1 MRVCFLAFLS
11 FSCADAQTIAIVHG
25 RVFDG
30 TGVEAKP
37 GPVYIQGK
45 RLLSSETPLHADRTI
60 DATGLTILPG
70 LFDLHTHLA
79 ASGSSSRADWGKN
92 LKSYLLNG
100 VTDVVDMSTY
110 PETYEP
116 MRRMLK
122 LFSAPHD
129 FIAARITTPGGHGA
143 EAGRGDIFSLEVLTP
158 REGRRAVQRVVPE
171 HPDVIKVF
179 TDGWRYNTAPD
190 MTSMDEATLAA
201 IVDEAHKNGL
211 PVLTHTVTLA
221 RAKMAARAG
230 VDVLAHGTGDAY
242 ADAELIGLLKKHHTT
257 YVSTLAVYEPRGT
270 PSKERAVR
278 WANLVHNVAALRDA
292 GVTLAVGTDAG
303 EPGTPHGTATL
314 HELELLVRA
323 GLTPPEA
330 LVAGTVNSA
339 RALRVAQDRGTI
351 ANGMRAD
358 LVLVEGAPDGN
369 IADIHKIR
377 HVFLSGRE
385 VDLAQV
391 RREIAQPGPTPL
403 PAITAQ
409 PLIDDFEKPDGR
421 SNLGTLPINNTDVGH
436 DHSHIL
442 YTRIARSGTN
452 HAMSLIARMSEKDQP
467 FARFLIPLSRGGFE
481 PVDAS
486 RFHGISIQVRGD
498 GQYSGVLLSRT
509 SAFRATFT
517 ASDHWRTVKIPF
529 TAFQAE
535 KGQAQWTGRDLTLA
549 GVELARPAG
558 ETAWLELDQV
568 KFY

>member
-1 MRVCFLAFLS
+1 MRFCFPALFL
-11 FSCADAQTIAIVHG
+11 CGCLGAQTIEIVNG

-30 TGVEAKP
+30 TGPAVKS
-37 GPVYIQGK
+37 GRIYIRGE
-45 RLLSSETPLHADRTI
+45 RLRISEVSLPADRTI
-60 DATGLTILPG
+60 DAAGLTILPG

-79 ASGSSSRADWGKN
+79 ASGSSARADWGKN

-158 REGRRAVQRVVPE
+158 REGRRAVQRVLAD
-171 HPDVIKVF
+171 HPDLIKVF

-211 PVLTHTVTLA
+211 PVLTHTVTLG

-230 VDVLAHGTGDAY
+230 VDVLAHGIGDAY
-242 ADAELIGLLKKHHTT
+242 VDAELIGLLKEHHTT

-270 PSKERAVR
+270 PSKERGAR
-278 WANLVHNVAALRDA
+278 WANLIHNVAALRDA
-292 GVTLAVGTDAG
+292 GITLAVGTDAG
-303 EPGTPHGTATL
+303 EPGTPHGAATQ

-323 GLTPPEA
+323 GLTPREA
-330 LVAGTVNSA
+330 LMAGTFNSA
-339 RALRVAQDRGTI
+339 RALRVAEDRGTI

-358 LVLVEGAPDGN
+358 LVLVEGAPGEN

-377 HVFLSGRE
+377 RVFLSGRD
-385 VDLAQV
+385 VDLAQLS
-391 RREIAQPGPTPL
+391 REVAQPGPTPL
-403 PAITAQ
+403 PAIAAQ
-409 PLIDDFEKPDGR
+409 PLIDDFERQDGR
-421 SNLGTLPINNTDVGH
+421 SNLGTLPINNTDAGH
-436 DHSHIL
+436 DHSRIL
-442 YTRIARSGTN
+442 YTRITRSGAN
-452 HAMSLIARMSEKDQP
+452 HAMSVIARMSEKDKP

-486 RFHGISIQVRGD
+486 RFHGISMQVRGD
-498 GQYSGVLLSRT
+498 GQYSEVLLSRT
-509 SAFRATFT
+509 SAFTAGFT
-517 ASDHWRTVKIPF
+517 ASGHWQTVKIPF
-529 TAFQAE
+529 SAFQAE
-535 KGQAQWTGRDLTLA
+535 KGQAVWTGRDLTLA

-558 ETAWLELDQV
+558 QTVWLELDQV
-568 KFY
+568 KFW